1 VSRIAGFLPHDQ
13 RRSPTPPSSSGVGL
27 FVRLVSLKKR
37 SLSIIPASLG
47 RNGRAMSGSRRMI
60 RNVEPQRGRPI
71 ARATGHLQRPPQL
84 TVRGSV
90 DAGLRPRSL
99 APNAP
104 PPAASARA
112 GRPCRSTVKAIGPWH
127 RRLAGAFGRHFP
139 FNITSTC
146 QARRL
151 GIQSNSHVR
160 LDAAGRHL
168 RVRPAHGSRIAPMPG
183 MCRYVALA
191 TYHE

>member
-1 VSRIAGFLPHDQ
+1 MSQWTRDERVSANDSKCRTPAWATYCARDGPLAASSPADGARIC
-13 RRSPTPPSSSGVGL
+13 RRRVKAAFSCAE
-27 FVRLVSLKKR
+27 R
-37 SLSIIPASLG
+37 S
-47 RNGRAMSGSRRMI
+47 
-60 RNVEPQRGRPI
+60 
-71 ARATGHLQRPPQL
+71 
-84 TVRGSV
+84 
-90 DAGLRPRSL
+90 
-99 APNAP
+99 
-104 PPAASARA
+104 AASARA

-127 RRLAGAFGRHFP
+127 RRLAWAFGRHFP
-139 FNITSTC
+139 VNITSTC

-191 TYHE
+191 TYHEQDATPRRDIHGDWRSHAM